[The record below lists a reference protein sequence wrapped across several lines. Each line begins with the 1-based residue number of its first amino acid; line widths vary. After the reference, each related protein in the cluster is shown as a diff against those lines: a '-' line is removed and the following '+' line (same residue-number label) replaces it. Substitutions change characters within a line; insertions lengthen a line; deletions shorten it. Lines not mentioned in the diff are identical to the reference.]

1 MPFLHFRYYS
11 ATIIR
16 MSGVKSDEAAIWLAA
31 VTALVNFM
39 FTLLGLYL
47 VEKIGRRPL
56 TLGSLLGRKI
66 TFPTILISRLF
77 HSLVKLYPNPVLMDI
92 T

>member
-1 MPFLHFRYYS
+1 MVYCFVFRYYS

-31 VTALVNFM
+31 VTASVNFM

-56 TLGSLLGRKI
+56 TLGSLLGKYCI
-66 TFPTILISRLF
+66 RLNLDKQNF
-77 HSLVKLYPNPVLMDI
+77 
-92 T
+92 

>member
-1 MPFLHFRYYS
+1 
-11 ATIIR
+11 

-31 VTALVNFM
+31 VTASVNFM

-56 TLGSLLGRKI
+56 TLGSLLGKNVTKRNTLQQEKGSVGSQ
-66 TFPTILISRLF
+66 L
-77 HSLVKLYPNPVLMDI
+77 
-92 T
+92 

>member
-1 MPFLHFRYYS
+1 
-11 ATIIR
+11 

-31 VTALVNFM
+31 VTASVNFM

-56 TLGSLLGRKI
+56 TLGSLLGKYSI
-66 TFPTILISRLF
+66 RLN
-77 HSLVKLYPNPVLMDI
+77 LDK
-92 T
+92 